1 MASSPDK
8 EHDFFEILAGHG
20 KGHPTAEAMRDAL
33 QDEANT
39 IKEAESAQPEKLPD
53 YEIAR
58 LDAVKKQ
65 LIQSG
70 VFKQNSRNE
79 PSWLRKFFDLFTFN
93 FASKN
98 WGAGF
103 AVTAGIVV
111 VSAIMLQQPKTDIG
125 FDPEAIR
132 GVNGMVITSNQP
144 NETVEKLKTTL
155 TNAGAEVV
163 VAQINDAEWTL
174 EISVSDKTKLEAVK
188 GLLAKAGLKVSGEP
202 PYQVSVKKENVS

>member
-1 MASSPDK
+1 MASSPNN

-20 KGHPTAEAMRDAL
+20 KGHPTAEAMREAL

-39 IKEAESAQPEKLPD
+39 IQEAETAKPEKLPD

-65 LIQSG
+65 LIDAG
-70 VFKQNSRNE
+70 VFAQRSNGE
-79 PSWLRKFFDLFTFN
+79 TSWLSRFFDRFKSN
-93 FASKN
+93 FVSQN

-103 AVTAGIVV
+103 AVTAGILV
-111 VSAIMLQQPKTDIG
+111 VSTIVLQQPKTDIG
-125 FDPEAIR
+125 FDPDAIR

-174 EISVSDKTKLEAVK
+174 EISVPDKAKIEEVK
-188 GLLAKAGLKVSGEP
+188 SLLAKTGLKANGDP
-202 PYQVSVKKENVS
+202 PYQVSVKK